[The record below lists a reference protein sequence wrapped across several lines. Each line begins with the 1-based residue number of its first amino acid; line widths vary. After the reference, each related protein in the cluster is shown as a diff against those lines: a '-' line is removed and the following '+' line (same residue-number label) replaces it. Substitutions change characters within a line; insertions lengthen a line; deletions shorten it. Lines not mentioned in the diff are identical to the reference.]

1 MQVPHCVHTEIQEE
15 EAVWTDKARAG
26 TGAEAAGGAEGMQ
39 GAGGTHDGGP
49 HPHADVDTAEAQRVA
64 GGWVHQGEERDMDSA
79 LVRREAEIFQRAA
92 YVGAGIFRV
101 HGGS

>member
-26 TGAEAAGGAEGMQ
+26 TGAEAAGG
-39 GAGGTHDGGP
+39 THDGRP

-64 GGWVHQGEERDMDSA
+64 GGWVHQGEEHDMDSA